1 MRRYTVP
8 TIQENLIHIPMKRF
22 SNQTLERVR
31 RFHVLNGKEIR
42 SFAQRFIQDI

>member
-1 MRRYTVP
+1 
-8 TIQENLIHIPMKRF
+8 MKRF